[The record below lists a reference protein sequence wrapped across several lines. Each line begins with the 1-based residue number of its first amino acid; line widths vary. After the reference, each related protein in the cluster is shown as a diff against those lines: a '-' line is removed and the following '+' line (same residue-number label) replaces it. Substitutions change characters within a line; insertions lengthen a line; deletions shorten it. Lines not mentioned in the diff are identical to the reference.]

1 MSEEWDTSER
11 DRQTLK
17 RETDRIRVRERERK
31 TERGYQS
38 RCGKRNKERREFWK
52 NREVALKTERK
63 SVCPVSE
70 RSVREKIE
78 NERESER
85 EREGR
90 KTFREE
96 EEGSSLAGWR

>member
-38 RCGKRNKERREFWK
+38 RCGKRNKERREF
-52 NREVALKTERK
+52 
-63 SVCPVSE
+63 
-70 RSVREKIE
+70 
-78 NERESER
+78 
-85 EREGR
+85 
-90 KTFREE
+90 
-96 EEGSSLAGWR
+96 